1 MTLINGLVALVG
13 VFSFLLTKN
22 FLNKILIILVSFA
35 TGALLGGAL
44 FHFLPEAFTKLPIFL
59 VSLLTL
65 LGILIFYSTEKVLH
79 WHHCHEGV
87 CKRHPYT
94 YLILYGDAIHNF
106 IDGLIIASSFLLSID
121 FGILTSLIIIA
132 HELPQEISDFGVLIH
147 GGFSRKKALFY
158 NFLSQLTAVIGGILG
173 FFFLSIENYSTYL
186 LPVAAGGFFYIA
198 INDLIPEILKEKSP
212 KKIIMNLLAII
223 LGLLILISAKLFV
236 G

>member
-1 MTLINGLVALVG
+1 MSPLYWILLMTLINGLVALVG

-121 FGILTSLIIIA
+121 FGILKSLIIIA
-132 HELPQEISDFGVLIH
+132 HELPQ
-147 GGFSRKKALFY
+147 
-158 NFLSQLTAVIGGILG
+158 
-173 FFFLSIENYSTYL
+173 
-186 LPVAAGGFFYIA
+186 
-198 INDLIPEILKEKSP
+198 
-212 KKIIMNLLAII
+212 
-223 LGLLILISAKLFV
+223 
-236 G
+236 